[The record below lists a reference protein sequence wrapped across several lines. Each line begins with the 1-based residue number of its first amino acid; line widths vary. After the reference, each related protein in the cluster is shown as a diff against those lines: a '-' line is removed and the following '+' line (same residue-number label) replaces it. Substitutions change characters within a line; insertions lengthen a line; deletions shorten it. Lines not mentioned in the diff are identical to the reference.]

1 MDKIKNGIVMT
12 TGLCVFFSFLTISF
26 ASYANTTVAL
36 LEKKV
41 DDIASG
47 MIDSHG
53 PGCSVGVIQNENYL
67 FKKSYGLASVE
78 HAVELDSKTKFRMA
92 SVSKQFTAFAV
103 LLLADDGK
111 INLNDDIRKYLPD
124 LYDYKETVTI
134 NSMLGHF
141 SGMGDYDTL
150 KELLPK
156 PLLSAAGSPF
166 HIGDE
171 DYMSNNEYYTMLK
184 SLPLHVSPNQQQ
196 RYSNFA
202 YNLLTLLVEKVSGMS
217 FRQFTQQ
224 RMFEPL
230 GMHNTFFAD
239 YKREVI
245 LNRAYGYRTNDE
257 NNLEVFMTNIYV
269 VGDGG
274 LFTTLDDM
282 LLWDNNFSKPKLGKD
297 PEQLMALMNTPNG
310 DFPDTDEKKWYYA
323 NGQYTDGRYFFHN
336 GGWLGTSTSYV
347 RRPDTQTSVIAM
359 CNSSSLDVNAMT
371 YPMFQILSDLKLW
384 EGEDPSIY

>member
-1 MDKIKNGIVMT
+1 MKVR
-12 TGLCVFFSFLTISF
+12 LCVFLSLLTASF
-26 ASYANTTVAL
+26 ATYPNTNPDL
-36 LEKKV
+36 LEKKI
-41 DDIASG
+41 DEIASG
-47 MIDSHG
+47 MIDSNG
-53 PGCSVGVIQNENYL
+53 PGCSVGVIQNEKYL
-67 FKKSYGLASVE
+67 FKKSYGLANVEHSVE
-78 HAVELDSKTKFRMA
+78 LNSTTKFRMA

-124 LYDYKETVTI
+124 LHDYKETVTI

-156 PLLSAAGSPF
+156 PLLSAAGGPF

-171 DYMSNNEYYTMLK
+171 DYLSNNEYYTMLK
-184 SLPLHVSPNQQQ
+184 SLPLYTSPNQQQ

-230 GMHNTFFAD
+230 GMHDTFFAD
-239 YKREVI
+239 NKREVI
-245 LNRAYGYRTNDE
+245 SNRAYGYRTNEEDA
-257 NNLEVFMTNIYV
+257 LEVFMTNIYV

-282 LLWDNNFSKPKLGKD
+282 LLWDINFSNPRLGKD
-297 PEQLMALMNTPNG
+297 PKRFMAFMNTPNG

-336 GGWLGTSTSYV
+336 GGWLGTDTSYI
-347 RRPDTQTSVIAM
+347 RRPDTHTSVIAM
-359 CNSSSLDVNAMT
+359 CNSSSLDVNAIT

>member
-1 MDKIKNGIVMT
+1 MKI
-12 TGLCVFFSFLTISF
+12 GLCVFFSLLTISF

-36 LEKKV
+36 LENKI

-47 MIDSHG
+47 MIDSNG
-53 PGCSVGVIQNENYL
+53 PGCSVGVIQNEKYL
-67 FKKSYGLASVE
+67 FEKSYGLASVE
-78 HAVELDSKTKFRMA
+78 HSVELNSKTKFRMA

-124 LYDYKETVTI
+124 LHNYKESVTI

-156 PLLSAAGSPF
+156 PLLSSAGGPF
-166 HIGDE
+166 QLGDE
-171 DYMSNNEYYTMLK
+171 DYLSNNEYYAILK
-184 SLPLHVSPNQQQ
+184 SLPLQTLPNQQQ

-202 YNLLTLLVEKVSGMS
+202 YNLLTLLVEKVSGVS

-224 RMFEPL
+224 RIFNPL
-230 GMHNTFFAD
+230 GMHDTFFAD
-239 YKREVI
+239 NKREVI
-245 LNRAYGYRTNDE
+245 LNRAYGYRTNKE
-257 NNLEVFMTNIYV
+257 NNLEVFMTNLYV

-282 LLWDNNFSKPKLGKD
+282 LRWDRNFLKPKLGED
-297 PEQLMALMNTPNG
+297 PESLMEFMNTPNG
-310 DFPDTDEKKWYYA
+310 DFPDTEENKWYYA
-323 NGQYTDGRYFFHN
+323 NGQYTDGSYFFHN
-336 GGWLGTSTSYV
+336 GGWLGTSTSYI
-347 RRPDTQTSVIAM
+347 RRPDTHTSVIAM
-359 CNSSSLDVNAMT
+359 CNSSSLDVNAIT
-371 YPMFQILSDLKLW
+371 YPIFQILLDLKLW
-384 EGEDPSIY
+384 KGEDPSIY